1 MRRNDWNNS
10 RKLQGLFLTL
20 SFSRQNLEEKNT
32 GINRPFLWVE
42 TIIWWGNIGVCPE
55 ENGYLFWV
63 CLCPEGE
70 FSRGCWVICKDKIRR
85 KKTLCST
92 PKCTAQGLK
101 FLDFLG
107 RSQAAE
113 SCLFRAVR
121 GCVRFPITLS
131 RIISREKR
139 SAMSRRGSRP
149 PRWRRRRPGSAW
161 RPAGGRGWW

>member
-1 MRRNDWNNS
+1 MTREIKEFDRKLRRNVWDYS

-32 GINRPFLWVE
+32 GISRPFLWVE

-55 ENGYLFWV
+55 KNGYLFWV
-63 CLCPEGE
+63 CSCPEGE

-92 PKCTAQGLK
+92 KKCATQGLK

-107 RSQAAE
+107 RSQDAE

-121 GCVRFPITLS
+121 GYLRFPITYNDLA
-131 RIISREKR
+131 RVL
-139 SAMSRRGSRP
+139 
-149 PRWRRRRPGSAW
+149 
-161 RPAGGRGWW
+161 